1 MLICVD
7 VEKPSDFIPVPN
19 MTAYEV
25 DQVYPRES
33 IIPSDQWSAI
43 DVAPL
48 VKAKDEFA
56 RTALLPSRHSAWITR
71 RIGEVIRST
80 GDSATRK
87 ANLCVSLFRH
97 DLPFKAPVDRGSKC

>member
-1 MLICVD
+1 MKRDRRLTNLD

-33 IIPSDQWSAI
+33 IIPSAEWSAI

-56 RTALLPSRHSAWITR
+56 RTSLLPSRHSAWVTR
-71 RIGEVIRST
+71 KVGEVIR
-80 GDSATRK
+80 GPSATRK
-87 ANLCVSLFRH
+87 TNL
-97 DLPFKAPVDRGSKC
+97 